1 MTQPRKIRWLIA
13 HQPQE
18 LFFRTARA
26 FSEALKKH
34 SSDEFEIEMLTYDDY
49 VAKYHEIPGLE
60 EMKHRP
66 DSDVTFNE
74 VGMKAFWGALFDSE
88 IEMSQIQVHRVAD
101 HHYDFNALDLPFL
114 FDDHEHVKRVVEGP
128 VGQKLCAELGRK
140 SGITGLAFTYSGGYR
155 VVGSHDPIT
164 TLDQLS
170 TMKVGVQQ
178 PLSLGTTL
186 EDLGGSWVQSA
197 ATEWHKNDP
206 MQGLCDA
213 VETTYLRFK
222 EVNGKYVYK
231 TNHSMFLTT
240 ILVSNKFWNSLTP
253 THQEAFRKAALDAS
267 RQERQWSLEDAV
279 KFEAEA
285 EANGVTITDMSAE
298 DTAVLKH
305 KSQLSWVKSQKYWE
319 DKELI
324 KDIVKQR
331 LH

>member
-1 MTQPRKIRWLIA
+1 MKQPRKIRWLIA

-26 FSEALKKH
+26 FSEALKKY
-34 SSDEFEIEMLTYDDY
+34 SKDEFEIDMLTYDDY

-101 HHYDFNALDLPFL
+101 HHHDFKVLDLPFL

-155 VVGSHDPIT
+155 VVGSHEPIT
-164 TLDQLS
+164 TLEQLS
-170 TMKVGVQQ
+170 TMKIGVQQ

-186 EDLGGSWVQSA
+186 EDLGGSWVTSA
-197 ATEWHKNDP
+197 PTEWHKNDP
-206 MQGLCDA
+206 MQDVCDA

-222 EVNGKYVYK
+222 EVDGKYVYK

-240 ILVSNKFWNSLTP
+240 ILVSNKFWNSLTAD
-253 THQEAFRKAALDAS
+253 QQDAFRKAALDAS

-279 KFEAEA
+279 KFEQEA
-285 EANGVTITDMSAE
+285 KDNGVTITEMSAE
-298 DTAVLKH
+298 DTETLKH
-305 KSQLSWVKSQKYWE
+305 KAQLSWVKAQKYWE
-319 DKELI
+319 DKEI
-324 KDIVKQR
+324 VKEIVKQR